1 MHDHEVYVQFIEVI
15 PLKDIQRIEM
25 VQTNKL
31 SFFMFTVFFFLRKT
45 TNFKLWENCEMFV
58 CRSKSL
64 SITILFYPAVL
75 KVDIVLK
82 LHGPFFLFVF
92 VCFYFSV
99 ENKRQSTATLL
110 LTSKNK
116 NV

>member
-31 SFFMFTVFFFLRKT
+31 SFFYVYSIFFFFFFFLSKT
-45 TNFKLWENCEMFV
+45 TNFKLWENCEMMV

-64 SITILFYPAVL
+64 
-75 KVDIVLK
+75 
-82 LHGPFFLFVF
+82 
-92 VCFYFSV
+92 
-99 ENKRQSTATLL
+99 
-110 LTSKNK
+110 
-116 NV
+116 